1 MYTFSII
8 NQLEN
13 RKSAVFKLIERFRAC
28 PELGARKTPGHRDF
42 IKPGHTPRS
51 TFRFKSPDHA
61 TGSKATLHLKT
72 AARGFQMQTQSFQT
86 QTSSQSGG
94 VTIMVTLSLL
104 ILLTIAAISMSKNSF
119 KEIQTS
125 GLLRHGAL
133 ARNVA
138 DSGIEWSIYWISLGN
153 FNAAGNEQAGDF
165 IKIKDFLAENNELS
179 GRPKSISNNLPVE
192 NVDYSPSSSHRIPVD
207 EKNVAESTFTQSF
220 TIGLTRMGKL
230 PITGMSQGVSGG
242 YTPAAGGISLQ
253 APDLW
258 AIRSDARIRHE
269 SSGLV
274 FTHARET
281 WVSTPIK

>member
-1 MYTFSII
+1 MCTLTII
-8 NQLEN
+8 NLAIINRLEN
-13 RKSAVFKLIERFRAC
+13 KKSTVFKLIERFRAR
-28 PELGARKTPGHRDF
+28 PRLGAGKTQGCCNF
-42 IKPGHTPRS
+42 IKPG
-51 TFRFKSPDHA
+51 HA
-61 TGSKATLHLKT
+61 TGSKATFRLKT
-72 AARGFQMQTQSFQT
+72 AARGFQTKEF
-86 QTSSQSGG
+86 GG

-153 FNAAGNEQAGDF
+153 FNAASDSMAMEF
-165 IKIKDFLAENNELS
+165 IKTKDLLAENNHLS
-179 GRPKSISNNLPVE
+179 GIARNISGNLE
-192 NVDYSPSSSHRIPVD
+192 DEYKPSSSKPILVD
-207 EKNVAESTFTQSF
+207 ENNVAKSTFTQSF

-258 AIRSDARIRHE
+258 AIRSDARIKHE